1 VGVRVGGKAIMVKTL
16 ILKLVEL
23 LKNRKVG
30 REKNE
35 QKIIVA
41 NEVNITIINNK

>member
-1 VGVRVGGKAIMVKTL
+1 MAERRIMIKTL
-16 ILKLVEL
+16 VLSLINF

-30 REKNE
+30 QAKNE

-41 NEVNITIINNK
+41 NEVNITIISNK

>member
-1 VGVRVGGKAIMVKTL
+1 MLKAVISKL
-16 ILKLVEL
+16 IDL

-30 REKNE
+30 QAKNE

>member
-1 VGVRVGGKAIMVKTL
+1 MVKTL
-16 ILKLVEL
+16 VLSLINF

-30 REKNE
+30 QGKNE

-41 NEVNITIINNK
+41 NEVNITIIGNK

>member
-1 VGVRVGGKAIMVKTL
+1 MIKTL
-16 ILKLVEL
+16 ILALIDL

-30 REKNE
+30 QKKNE

-41 NEVNITIINNK
+41 NKVNITIISNK